1 MYSIISCSWFYFY
14 FSYLCIH
21 TFVLHILWLNI
32 IIKFALILKTI
43 YYLIW
48 IFKGWWSIWPY
59 PWTPWLG
66 TPNPFTGCFTVEFR
80 IIYYIMH
87 YYPQISIIF
96 LCRISKTV
104 EPIQKFYV
112 DVYILD
118 EKKTKAAEKAKKLKC
133 ALELDF
139 KINFRILLFHKIK

>member
-1 MYSIISCSWFYFY
+1 
-14 FSYLCIH
+14 
-21 TFVLHILWLNI
+21 
-32 IIKFALILKTI
+32 
-43 YYLIW
+43 
-48 IFKGWWSIWPY
+48 
-59 PWTPWLG
+59 
-66 TPNPFTGCFTVEFR
+66 
-80 IIYYIMH
+80 MH